1 MAKQVNVFLEN
12 RPGRLASVTE
22 LLARSNINIRAVTIQ
37 DRGDYGMMKLLVNQP
52 EKAHRIFT
60 EANFACALK
69 DVLAVRLPDRPGALA
84 ELARVFQVHGINVLD
99 GYGFVVEEGKS
110 AVWCSQVENL
120 TGIKAIIERE
130 GFEVLGDAEL
140 YAL

>member
-12 RPGRLASVTE
+12 RPGRLASVTD
-22 LLARSNINIRAVTIQ
+22 LLARSGIDIRAVTIQ
-37 DRGDYGMMKLLVNQP
+37 DRGDYGMMKLLVDQP

-99 GYGFVVEEGKS
+99 GYGFVVEKGKS
-110 AVWCSQVENL
+110 AVWCSQVESPAEME
-120 TGIKAIIERE
+120 TVVERE
-130 GFEVLGDAEL
+130 GFEVLGDDEL

>member
-1 MAKQVNVFLEN
+1 MAKQVNIFLEN

-22 LLARSNINIRAVTIQ
+22 LLGANGINIRAITIQ

-52 EKAHRIFT
+52 EKAHLVFT
-60 EANFACALK
+60 ENNFACALK
-69 DVLAVRLPDRPGALA
+69 DVLAVRLPDRPGSLSALA
-84 ELARVFQVHGINVLD
+84 KVFGKHGINVLD

-120 TGIKAIIERE
+120 TEIQAIIERE